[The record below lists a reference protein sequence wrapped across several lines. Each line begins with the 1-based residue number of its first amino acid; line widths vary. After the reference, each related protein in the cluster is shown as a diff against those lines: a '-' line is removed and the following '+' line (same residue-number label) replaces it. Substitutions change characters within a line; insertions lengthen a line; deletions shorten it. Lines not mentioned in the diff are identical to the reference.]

1 MQRRPIP
8 HACSALQRLPRNTS
22 GIAAVEF
29 ALIVPALLLM
39 FVCIADLG
47 MGIYANMQVNN
58 AAQYGTEYA
67 VRNGYDSS
75 AITSA
80 VQAASSLGSLSVS
93 PSEYCGCPSGNSI
106 TTTSCTATCSDG
118 TTAGT
123 FVQVSVSHTYTTLIH
138 YPGLPTSFALAAQSS
153 VRYQ

>member
-1 MQRRPIP
+1 MRRRPTA
-8 HACSALQRLPRNTS
+8 HARSALQRLPRNSS

-47 MGIYANMQVNN
+47 MGIYADMQVNN

-67 VRNGYDSS
+67 VRNGYNSS

-80 VQAASSLGSLSVS
+80 VQNASSLGSLSVS

-106 TTTSCTATCSDG
+106 TTTSCTASCSDG

-153 VRYQ
+153 VRLQ